1 MTVYTFE
8 TFEFVLNNLFSVHF
22 FGFVA
27 TCTIY
32 LGVFPFQ
39 FECRFIVVEFDG
51 IPVGISMA
59 PQTVRDAVFF
69 KLPVMYV
76 FVASCAGSWQ
86 TCKLLISHWQMIFVT
101 FLPVTGHTGL
111 FGMCAL

>member
-51 IPVGISMA
+51 IPVIKGMA
-59 PQTVRDAVFF
+59 LNTVCNAVFF
-69 KLPVMYV
+69 KLPVVYI
-76 FVASCAGSWQ
+76 FVASRTGRGQ
-86 TCKLLISHWQMIFVT
+86 ICKLLVT
-101 FLPVTGHTGL
+101 RR
-111 FGMCAL
+111 